1 MKGFNLYWGAAAS
14 LIFFVGVGFLCAHFL
29 HLQGQEF
36 MFFMMLMSA
45 LGISASAFFYFF
57 QSKAQQRAEP
67 QAAGAGGGT
76 AAVSGSGAS
85 PEVDQLIKEADQR
98 LAASKNAQGVSIS
111 NLPLIF
117 VIGDQG
123 ATKTSV
129 ILHSGL
135 EPELLAGQVYQG
147 NDVAS
152 TATGNVWFARNSI
165 FIEAGGRLLAKPD
178 SWTKLVKRLQP
189 GKLKSVMAKGQQSP
203 RAVLLCFDCE
213 AFTKQGA
220 GEQVAATARYIQA
233 RLGEISQLLGIS
245 FPVYVLFTKADRLAF
260 FGDYFRNLSSDE
272 ATQVFGVTLPIK
284 QVHGGVYAEEE
295 SRRLSA
301 AFDELLHSL
310 CDRRIDFLP
319 REHDAEKIP
328 GAYEFPREFRKL
340 RAALVQLLVDIG
352 RPSQL
357 RASPFLRGFYFSGV
371 RPVVIQDVA
380 SAPVRPEPAG
390 QKGFDAG
397 ATRMFRAGMDLP
409 QGVAQ
414 AQPSGGG
421 TRRVPQWMFLSHLF
435 NDVMLQDHA
444 AMAASGSSV
453 KVSGMRRLLLGL
465 GSLLFLL
472 LSGMFLWA
480 WLNNRSLEKETI
492 AAAQNL
498 AGERVSGTNLPTLT
512 SLQKLDRLRVDL
524 QQLSDWDKAGHP
536 FMYGWFLYSGHDL
549 LPYARRSYYRSFK
562 DLLFGQVQGNWITY
576 LQSVK
581 VPPAPTD
588 DYGFG
593 YNTLKA
599 YLLTTSEYKRTSEK
613 VYQDFL
619 ADTLQTRWPAGRD
632 AGIDKPMN
640 DLAKAQFD
648 FYSHDL
654 QNGNPYSDQAEAD
667 TLEHAR
673 DYLSR
678 FNGKDRVYQ
687 ALLSEAARK
696 GATINFNHDYPGS
709 DRVMRNSYTVP
720 AAYTKNAWPYM
731 MQLIA
736 DAEKRFGGEK
746 WVLGDRRGPTI
757 TDWAQTKK
765 DLADTYLTEYIKNWR
780 AFVANSHFAGYG
792 GLEDAAS
799 KLAIIS
805 ANDSLYMRLFGV
817 ISTNTGVDPRVK
829 TAFESADKVVP
840 ADSPVLITDSTRDY
854 MTSLNGL
861 QLAIQSVIG
870 KPLDASAA
878 APIDT
883 AAMAAT
889 SAQFRVKAN
898 LPPDQDAHVDNAV
911 ASLLLDPITHAQA
924 LSKGFGTAGLNG
936 AAKLF
941 CAATGFGKFPFNP
954 NSTDDASLQ
963 EVNEI
968 FRPKEGSLW
977 QLSEKFKQAL
987 TCSNAGCAA
996 TGTPA
1001 LTPAFVAFMSQ
1012 AVQFSKALYGD
1023 AGTDPTLKYTVRP
1036 HSVSGQMDAYVFTA
1050 DGASTT
1056 LKSDQQGNFTWSG
1069 ASTKFGLVI
1078 KVAGR
1083 GDQSG
1088 APTEGLWAPFHFFR
1102 DADSTVPNGSAS
1114 KFVFKPHVGTR
1125 PITDGKDQPLVYEIQ
1140 APAVFN
1146 TNIWKQTRCVSNP
1159 AK

>member
-1 MKGFNLYWGAAAS
+1 MKGFNIYWGAAAS

-36 MFFMMLMSA
+36 MFFMMLMSV

-98 LAASKNAQGVSIS
+98 LASSKGTQGASIS

-147 NDVAS
+147 NDVTS

-295 SRRLSA
+295 SRRLSG

-319 REHDAEKIP
+319 REHDGEKIP

-380 SAPVRPEPAG
+380 SAPVRPEPAA

-409 QGVAQ
+409 QGIAQ

-498 AGERVSGTNLPTLT
+498 AGERVTGASLPTLT
-512 SLQKLDRLRVDL
+512 SLQKLERLRVAL

-593 YNTLKA
+593 YNTLKG
-599 YLLTTSEYKRTSEK
+599 YLLTTSEYKRTGEK

-648 FYSHDL
+648 FYSRDL

-709 DRVMRNSYTVP
+709 DRVMRNIYTVP

-731 MQLIA
+731 TQLIA

-746 WVLGDRRGPTI
+746 WVLGEGRGPTI

-780 AFVANSHFAGYG
+780 AFVANSHFAGFAT
-792 GLEDAAS
+792 LDDAAA
-799 KLAIIS
+799 KLAVIS
-805 ANDSLYMRLFGV
+805 ANDSPYIRLFWV
-817 ISTNTGVDPRVK
+817 ISTNTGVDPHVK
-829 TAFESADKVVP
+829 AAFEPADKVVP
-840 ADSPVLITDSTRDY
+840 ADSTVLITDGNRGY
-854 MTSLNGL
+854 MTALNGL
-861 QLAIQSVIG
+861 QLAIQSG
-870 KPLDASAA
+870 GRQDPSAA
-878 APIDT
+878 APIDS
-883 AAMAAT
+883 AAT
-889 SAQFRVKAN
+889 SATSSRFQVSAQF
-898 LPPDQDAHVDNAV
+898 PPDVEAHVDKTI
-911 ASLLLDPITHAQA
+911 SDLLQDPITRVQVLTRGLPNGDLNKAAAA
-924 LSKGFGTAGLNG
+924 LCKES
-936 AAKLF
+936 
-941 CAATGFGKFPFNP
+941 GFGKFPFNP
-954 NSTDDASLQ
+954 NSTDDATLQ

-977 QLSEKFKQAL
+977 QLYESKLKQAL
-987 TCSNAGCAA
+987 TCSNSGCAA

-1001 LTPAFVAFMSQ
+1001 LTPAFVSFMSQ

-1023 AGTDPTLKYTVRP
+1023 AGTDPILKYTVR
-1036 HSVSGQMDAYVFTA
+1036 
-1050 DGASTT
+1050 
-1056 LKSDQQGNFTWSG
+1056 
-1069 ASTKFGLVI
+1069 
-1078 KVAGR
+1078 
-1083 GDQSG
+1083 
-1088 APTEGLWAPFHFFR
+1088 
-1102 DADSTVPNGSAS
+1102 
-1114 KFVFKPHVGTR
+1114 
-1125 PITDGKDQPLVYEIQ
+1125 
-1140 APAVFN
+1140 
-1146 TNIWKQTRCVSNP
+1146 
-1159 AK
+1159 